1 MIDFDRNRSQRKA
14 QNIDEAGDGNRIH
27 ILRRSKPYLNV
38 DLRQQLGKWARLIEV
53 FKIRVGHAEAFGIVS
68 SNIQKGRVEVCG
80 CSVAE
85 HSVARVI
92 DVTAG
97 LELASGIAEH
107 HEWPFPSAALHP

>member
-1 MIDFDRNRSQRKA
+1 MIDSEGVETGGAGCFAQGLGRS
-14 QNIDEAGDGNRIH
+14 NT
-27 ILRRSKPYLNV
+27 YLNV

-53 FKIRVGHAEAFGIVS
+53 FKIWVGHAEAFGIVS